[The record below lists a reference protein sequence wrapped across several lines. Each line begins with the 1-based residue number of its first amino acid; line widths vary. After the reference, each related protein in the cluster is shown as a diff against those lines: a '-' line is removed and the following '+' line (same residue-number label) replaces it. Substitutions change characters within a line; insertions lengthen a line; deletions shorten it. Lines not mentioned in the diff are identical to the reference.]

1 MRARGVDWGFT
12 VCVLRAPDRE
22 EQRVREDEELRQDM
36 RRHGS
41 AQEIAAADALVCL
54 NMHLARIF
62 DG

>member
-1 MRARGVDWGFT
+1 MGLTGIYLL
-12 VCVLRAPDRE
+12 CAPDRE
-22 EQRVREDEELRQDM
+22 EQRVREDEELWEDM

-54 NMHLARIF
+54 NMHLARIS